1 MRALQAVTMAVWMG
15 AAVSSFAAEKIF
27 DPGANAAKD
36 LKVAERKAA
45 GKHKN
50 ILLDVGGNW
59 CPWCL
64 LVDKT
69 LHDDAELNG
78 LLEKNYVVLRVNFSK
93 ENENKDFLS
102 AYPKAA
108 GYPQWYVLGSDG
120 ALLKTEDTSQ
130 LEATHKLAQGYNRD
144 ALKAFLMENAPK
156 S

>member
-36 LKVAERKAA
+36 LKAAERKAA
-45 GKHKN
+45 GEHKN